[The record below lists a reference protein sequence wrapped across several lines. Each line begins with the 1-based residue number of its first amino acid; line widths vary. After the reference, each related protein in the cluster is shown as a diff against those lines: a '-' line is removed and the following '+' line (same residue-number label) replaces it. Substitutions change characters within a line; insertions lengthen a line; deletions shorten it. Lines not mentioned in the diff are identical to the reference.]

1 VDLKF
6 PHHTNEIAQAEAF
19 HFSTTSETTK
29 EWIPHWVH
37 TGHLNIQ
44 GRKMSKSLKNFITVR
59 EMLESEDDSSSLSS
73 SADDFRLW
81 CLGLSG
87 SYRGPATYSKEQI
100 NQAQVLREKLV
111 QFLLE
116 GEQWITES
124 DERVSSSDNKE
135 TQFPLHETLVPRK
148 WVEKDYTFYR
158 KVQDSSEKCH
168 QAVMGFISK
177 HDGEDNQRGGF
188 DLDGSTYVN
197 EMIQIAETA
206 SAHIRSC
213 PVGSAA
219 VEPVRGAIVQ
229 LRQLLSLVGFSE
241 KTTHAGEPSFERN
254 SMNHES
260 HIKGGERALV
270 EELVKFRSDI
280 RKTALAHVIRQK
292 GDSPSSSS
300 TDIAIDILKLCDNAR
315 DSILPSIGLQISD
328 DKVVTGSN
336 EQDVTD
342 YTFCVP
348 RSIDDSPSTTTIP
361 KATPSLVNYELVQ
374 VEDLFRVGKYK
385 GMFSEYDTNGMP
397 VLNMDGTEVSNRL
410 LKKLQKKRTK
420 YLQHLS
426 HNIEKDTKE

>member
-1 VDLKF
+1 MK
-6 PHHTNEIAQAEAF
+6 I
-19 HFSTTSETTK
+19 K
-29 EWIPHWVH
+29 
-37 TGHLNIQ
+37 
-44 GRKMSKSLKNFITVR
+44 
-59 EMLESEDDSSSLSS
+59 
-73 SADDFRLW
+73 
-81 CLGLSG
+81 
-87 SYRGPATYSKEQI
+87 
-100 NQAQVLREKLV
+100 
-111 QFLLE
+111 
-116 GEQWITES
+116 
-124 DERVSSSDNKE
+124 
-135 TQFPLHETLVPRK
+135 
-148 WVEKDYTFYR
+148 
-158 KVQDSSEKCH
+158 
-168 QAVMGFISK
+168 
-177 HDGEDNQRGGF
+177 GEDNQRGGF

-197 EMIQIAETA
+197 EMIQIAETG

-241 KTTHAGEPSFERN
+241 KTTHAGVPFERN
-254 SMNHES
+254 NTNHES

-328 DKVVTGSN
+328 DKVVTDSN
-336 EQDVTD
+336 EQDVTC

-361 KATPSLVNYELVQ
+361 KATSSSVSDELVQ

-410 LKKLQKKRTK
+410 LKKMQKKRTK
-420 YLQHLS
+420 YLHRLS
-426 HNIEKDTKE
+426 HNIEKATKE